1 MGPERAGTPQRPP
14 RGSERDRQRAPRSP
28 QAAARRG
35 AFGRAQPTYTPLIH
49 LTGAQQRRGAAGRVK
64 GGSARAS
71 RGAATGKSG
80 KLPCT
85 EGAHWWPR
93 TPAGCRGLSGMR
105 PGSPVRGD
113 LSKQCAAAVPTEEP
127 RWGGIVNRSATTPR
141 QQRLQSSI
149 ALVRMR
155 TQITLTLFAAPLL
168 ALLDGGPSATGVMSQ
183 FRHLARP
190 RSSAAP
196 AEEDSPAPGGP
207 VGIGLSNGWPPW
219 PPSSHGATAR
229 HGRSGGRRG
238 PLTSGLPKPSLES
251 HCRTVAQPSLAQPSR
266 SLMTLGLLRA
276 WRRRDWRGPR
286 RAGAVWCRCLAGT
299 SPFTGRPRGHSDA
312 TQRRVGPVCTSES

>member
-49 LTGAQQRRGAAGRVK
+49 LTHTGAQQRRGAAGRVK

-105 PGSPVRGD
+105 PGSPARGD

-141 QQRLQSSI
+141 QQRLQTSI

-155 TQITLTLFAAPLL
+155 IQITLTLFAAPLL

-207 VGIGLSNGWPPW
+207 VGTYRALEWMAPMAPLIPRSNG
-219 PPSSHGATAR
+219 SAR
-229 HGRSGGRRG
+229 PQRG
-238 PLTSGLPKPSLES
+238 PPGTAHKRAAQAKPRVPLQD
-251 HCRTVAQPSLAQPSR
+251 C
-266 SLMTLGLLRA
+266 
-276 WRRRDWRGPR
+276 
-286 RAGAVWCRCLAGT
+286 
-299 SPFTGRPRGHSDA
+299 SPA
-312 TQRRVGPVCTSES
+312 